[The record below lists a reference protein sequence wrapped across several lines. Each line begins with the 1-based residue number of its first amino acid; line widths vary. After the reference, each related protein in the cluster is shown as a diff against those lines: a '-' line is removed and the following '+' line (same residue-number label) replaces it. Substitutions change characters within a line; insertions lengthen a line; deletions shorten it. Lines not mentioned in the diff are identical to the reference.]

1 MFCLHRAKSKNGG
14 HHLRQRLEDKGLS
27 LPPGRRKAT
36 EISLFTSLV
45 EGEALHLA
53 NDYKRLCQN
62 SFPHNELAQI
72 IGAQHVNTTHVQQR
86 IQMVEGAKY
95 VYIYT
100 IHTYIHTH
108 THTHTHTVQYSTVHT
123 VHTYSTYIF
132 SVCIY
137 NYVCVYCRGA
147 CENIEVV
154 TAKHFD
160 IFTTFVLLSIFY
172 SVNQRQYPA

>member
-1 MFCLHRAKSKNGG
+1 MFCFHRAKSKNGG

-36 EISLFTSLV
+36 EVSLFTSLV

-95 VYIYT
+95 VYIHTY
-100 IHTYIHTH
+100 IHTYIHAH
-108 THTHTHTVQYSTVHT
+108 THTHTYIQYIQ
-123 VHTYSTYIF
+123 YIQYIH
-132 SVCIY
+132 SVWYI
-137 NYVCVYCRGA
+137 
-147 CENIEVV
+147 
-154 TAKHFD
+154 
-160 IFTTFVLLSIFY
+160 
-172 SVNQRQYPA
+172 